1 MGIEVTFAETRA
13 HLGIETQRQWS
24 DQAIA
29 RTTPLLM
36 ALLSILVLVAVK
48 MHETKKLVVQETTSW
63 YDKKGELTLADI
75 LMVIRR
81 SIWVKMYFS
90 ISKNH
95 EENTASL
102 KITEK
107 NANLLIYQL
116 ALAA

>member
-1 MGIEVTFAETRA
+1 
-13 HLGIETQRQWS
+13 L
-24 DQAIA
+24 
-29 RTTPLLM
+29 
-36 ALLSILVLVAVK
+36 
-48 MHETKKLVVQETTSW
+48 QETTSW

-75 LMVIRR
+75 IMMIRR

-102 KITEK
+102 KITEN
-107 NANLLIYQL
+107 NANLLIYEL

>member
-48 MHETKKLVVQETTSW
+48 MHETKKLIVQETTSW

-95 EENTASL
+95 EENTRARS
-102 KITEK
+102 
-107 NANLLIYQL
+107 
-116 ALAA
+116 

>member
-1 MGIEVTFAETRA
+1 
-13 HLGIETQRQWS
+13 
-24 DQAIA
+24 
-29 RTTPLLM
+29 M

-48 MHETKKLVVQETTSW
+48 MHETKNLVVQETTSW

-90 ISKNH
+90 ISKNRD
-95 EENTASL
+95 ENTDSL

>member
-1 MGIEVTFAETRA
+1 MV
-13 HLGIETQRQWS
+13 
-24 DQAIA
+24 
-29 RTTPLLM
+29 
-36 ALLSILVLVAVK
+36 LLSILVLVAVK
-48 MHETKKLVVQETTSW
+48 MDETKKLLVHETTSW

-75 LMVIRR
+75 IMIIRK

-90 ISKNH
+90 TSKNH
-95 EENTASL
+95 ENNMDSL

>member
-1 MGIEVTFAETRA
+1 MK
-13 HLGIETQRQWS
+13 Q
-24 DQAIA
+24 
-29 RTTPLLM
+29 
-36 ALLSILVLVAVK
+36 
-48 MHETKKLVVQETTSW
+48 KKLIVQEKTSW

-95 EENTASL
+95 EENTPSL

-107 NANLLIYQL
+107 NANLLIYRL
-116 ALAA
+116 ALAS